1 MGGEAR
7 MSEVAYSFCRICN
20 NHCSI
25 KVAVEDG
32 VATKVTGNRD
42 NPLYGGYTC
51 IKGRSQTHFLNSPER
66 LLHSMKRDREGNFTP
81 LPVSAAMDEIAER
94 LAGIIAE
101 HGPRSVAGYAGTMA
115 LANFATAAPMFTAL
129 LDGIG
134 TPMRFDPNTL
144 DKGGKQVAQS
154 LLGTWAAPLQGFDRP
169 KAILLLG
176 INPLV
181 TYTGFPAG
189 SPHVWLTKVMNDG
202 CQLIVVDPRR
212 TDVAKRATL
221 HLQPHPGHDVR
232 ILAAMIHVVL
242 SENLCDQQFTDRHV
256 RHVEGLRRAVA
267 GFSPDSVAPQAGV
280 TASDLTSAARMYATA
295 TRGYAMAGT
304 GPNMS
309 GAGTLLEYL
318 VLVLETLCGRWLRE
332 GEVLKQAPTL
342 LPGPVSL
349 RAGARD
355 PGDWRLP
362 EPMRVRGLQQS
373 RAGMPLAAL
382 SDEILEPGEG
392 QVRALISWGGN
403 PAVAFPDQQKTISA
417 LKSLSLLV
425 SIDPWMSAT
434 ARYAD
439 YVIAPTM
446 PLESAAMTS
455 MLDSLALRATGYGIG
470 DAYAQ
475 YSPAVSRPPAGS
487 DVIEDWRFFYGLI
500 VRMGYQVK
508 VRPAGAT
515 RRVPPVILDHEPDTE
530 ELLEIFASGSR
541 VPLAAVRS
549 RPGGDFFP
557 DNLPV
562 VGPPSER
569 ENGRLDVANPE
580 MMSALG
586 KLRTSI
592 LAYEGDDRF
601 GYRLLCR
608 RHNHTYNTSANFEVT
623 NRGIPYNPAFMNP
636 GDIDDLGI
644 AAGDA
649 VIIRSARS
657 SIPAIAA
664 ADPDLRRG
672 VVSMAFG
679 YGPADQNR
687 DVRSTGSSPSRLV
700 PNDEIFDPYT
710 GQPRMSNVPVA
721 VEAIPDGRAAQ
732 VQAQAQAQVQ
742 AQGQGQ
748 AQPADRHS

>member
-1 MGGEAR
+1 
-7 MSEVAYSFCRICN
+7 MSELVHSFCRICN

-32 VATKVTGNRD
+32 VATKVTGDRD
-42 NPLYGGYTC
+42 NPLYSGYTC
-51 IKGRSQTHFLNSPER
+51 IKGRSQTHYLNSPER
-66 LLHSMKRDREGNFTP
+66 LLHSMKRDSEGNFTP
-81 LPVSAAMDEIAER
+81 LPVSAAMDEIAEK
-94 LAGIIAE
+94 LTDIIAQ
-101 HGPRSVAGYAGTMA
+101 HGPRSVAGYAGTMS
-115 LANFATAAPMFTAL
+115 LASFPTASPMFTAL

-154 LLGTWAAPLQGFDRP
+154 LLGTWGAPAQGFDRP
-169 KAILLLG
+169 RAILLLG

-189 SPHVWLTKVMNDG
+189 SPHVWLTKVMKDG
-202 CQLIVVDPRR
+202 CKLIVIDPRR

-221 HLQPHPGHDVR
+221 HLQPEPGHDAR
-232 ILAAMIHVVL
+232 ILAAMIYVVL
-242 SENLCDQQFTDRHV
+242 SENLFDQQFTDRYV
-256 RHVEGLRRAVA
+256 RHVEVLRRAVA
-267 GFSPDSVAPQAGV
+267 GFDPDSVAQQAGI
-280 TASDLTSAARMYATA
+280 AACDLRAAARMYAA
-295 TRGYAMAGT
+295 ASRGYAMAGT

-332 GEVLKQAPTL
+332 GEILKQAPTL
-342 LPGPVSL
+342 LPGPISL

-355 PGDWRLP
+355 PQDWRLP
-362 EPMRVRGLQQS
+362 EKMRVRGLQQS

-382 SDEILEPGEG
+382 PDEILEPGDG

-403 PAVAFPDQQKTISA
+403 PTVAFPDQQKTISA

-434 ARYAD
+434 AQYAH

-446 PLESAAMTS
+446 PLESASMTS
-455 MLDSLALRATGYGIG
+455 MLDSLALRAVGYGIG
-470 DAYAQ
+470 EAYAQ
-475 YSPAVSRPPAGS
+475 YSTAVSQPPAGS
-487 DVIEDWRFFYGLI
+487 DVIEDWKFFFGLI
-500 VRMGYQVK
+500 VRMGYEAK
-508 VRPAGAT
+508 VRPAGVSK
-515 RRVPPVILDHEPDTE
+515 RVAPIILDHEPDTE

-557 DNLPV
+557 ADLPV
-562 VGPPSER
+562 VGAPGER
-569 ENGRLDVANPE
+569 ETGRLDVGNPQ

-592 LAYEGDDRF
+592 LTHDGDGRF

-608 RHNHTYNTSANFEVT
+608 RNNHTYNTSANFEVT
-623 NRGIPYNPAFMNP
+623 NRGVPYNPAFMNP
-636 GDIDDLGI
+636 EDIDDLGI
-644 AAGDA
+644 VAGDA
-649 VIIRSARS
+649 VTIRSSRS
-657 SIPAIAA
+657 SIPAIVAP
-664 ADPDLRRG
+664 DPDLRRG

-679 YGPADQNR
+679 YGPADEKR
-687 DVRSTGSSPSRLV
+687 SVTSTGSSPNKLV

-710 GQPRMSNVPVA
+710 GQPRMSNIPVS
-721 VEAIPDGRAAQ
+721 VEANLNGRPANAAEFK
-732 VQAQAQAQVQ
+732 V
-742 AQGQGQ
+742 
-748 AQPADRHS
+748 